1 MQRTLKTL
9 FACNGAWLTKSI
21 GFSRYFSSVRTEKSA
36 PPFGLLLFFFYLLF
50 VFFSFFFITSLVT
63 TFTLSPSL
71 LYISFIHA
79 IHSVYSLKTTLFF
92 LIFKKKTRRHNT
104 KNKCHGNER
113 SRSIFV
119 LLLRQTT
126 IKSFHKQRQPK

>member
-1 MQRTLKTL
+1 MCSRRTQVAAIHRVLNFCL
-9 FACNGAWLTKSI
+9 
-21 GFSRYFSSVRTEKSA
+21 YFSSVRTEKSA

-104 KNKCHGNER
+104 KNKCHGNETNKR
-113 SRSIFV
+113 PVDHR
-119 LLLRQTT
+119 
-126 IKSFHKQRQPK
+126 K